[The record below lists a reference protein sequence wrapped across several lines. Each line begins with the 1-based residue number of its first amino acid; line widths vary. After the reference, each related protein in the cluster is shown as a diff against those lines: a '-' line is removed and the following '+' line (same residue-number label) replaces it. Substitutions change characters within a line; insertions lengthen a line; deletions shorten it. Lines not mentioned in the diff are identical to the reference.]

1 MTVRKDETWHSYENF
16 QYIKFIYSE
25 MWFNFPHFIFFT
37 ESKIICVSMSK
48 NPSKLR
54 ILGFSFLLHLTRQ
67 KGPSSSCT
75 HPHNMLVFLLNHVYG
90 SNNHSGCAKICNG
103 AHICH
108 IGQIFPLQDFCRGFW
123 SCTWSMSHKI
133 VS

>member
-54 ILGFSFLLHLTRQ
+54 IPGFSFLLHLTRQ
-67 KGPSSSCT
+67 KGPSSSCWNPCVKLKLLASPYMLSI
-75 HPHNMLVFLLNHVYG
+75 HFMPHRMNLAF
-90 SNNHSGCAKICNG
+90 
-103 AHICH
+103 
-108 IGQIFPLQDFCRGFW
+108 
-123 SCTWSMSHKI
+123 KI
-133 VS
+133 VSKFPLVSKVEALVREVCYSWDLHHSYIW